1 MQRYKKFLTNIILN
15 DFLCCFRV
23 NPYQKESSVELF
35 PDLSSWSPDQDISV
49 SESLSNRLQRMV

>member
-35 PDLSSWSPDQDISV
+35 PDLSSWSPDQGISV

>member
-23 NPYQKESSVELF
+23 NPYQKESSVELV
-35 PDLSSWSPDQDISV
+35 PDLSSWSPDQGISV